1 MALQQEFEQQGN
13 WLFKYRGQVP
23 VVLLIAQLI
32 VFYWQASANALPF
45 EDPMNWNLVCLAIC
59 MVGQIIR
66 CMVIG
71 FTPKNTSGRNTKE
84 QVADVVNQTG
94 IYSVVRHP
102 LYLGNFFMWLG
113 VAMISQNIAFVVI
126 FSLAFWIFYE
136 RIMYAEEQFLT
147 RRFGAV
153 YAAWAERVPAF
164 IPRFHGWVESPS
176 AFSLRNIIKRES
188 VGFFNVFLVFW
199 IFSAELNWINQQAL
213 NTSDPWLLT
222 LAAVTILT
230 LIIYVIR
237 KKTTL
242 LSVEGR

>member
-32 VFYWQASANALPF
+32 LFYWQAAHASLPF
-45 EDPMNWNLVCLAIC
+45 KDPMTWNIVCLVIC
-59 MVGQIIR
+59 MAGQLIR
-66 CMVIG
+66 LMVIG
-71 FTPKNTSGRNTKE
+71 YTPKNTSGRNTRE

-113 VAMISQNIAFVVI
+113 VAMISQNLAFVVI
-126 FSLAFWIFYE
+126 FTLAFWIFYE

-164 IPRFHGWVESPS
+164 IPRLHGWVSSPA
-176 AFSLRNIIKRES
+176 AFSLKNIIKRES

-199 IFSAELNWINQQAL
+199 IFSATLNWIEKKNF
-213 NTSDPWLLT
+213 NTNDPWFLT
-222 LAAVTILT
+222 FIAISAITI
-230 LIIYVIR
+230 IIYVLR
-237 KKTTL
+237 KKTNL